1 MKLKENDYAK
11 VAERVKEF
19 RQDTTHASIETKPTF
34 LENGV
39 VSFTATIIKDLRD
52 PSSAR
57 GTGNSLGKVSGVK
70 EFEKLETVAI
80 GRALANM
87 GYLASGEIASFEE
100 MEEFEKLKDEKNA
113 NKAEEAIKTLKSIKT
128 LDELKDFFNNLPGNI
143 KSRPEVIETKDKM
156 KKKLTPKQKKEVKI
170 EEGEVA
176 PEDLPEDLK

>member
-39 VSFTATIIKDLRD
+39 VSFTAVIIKDLRD
-52 PSSAR
+52 PASAR
-57 GTGNSLGKVSGVK
+57 GTGNSLGTAKGVK
-70 EFEKLETVAI
+70 DFEKLETVAI

-100 MEEFEKLKDEKNA
+100 MEEFEKMKDEKNA
-113 NKAEEAIKTLKSIKT
+113 SQAEVVIKDLKTSKT
-128 LDELKDFFNNLPGNI
+128 FDELKDKFNRLKGSI
-143 KSRPEVIETKDKM
+143 KARPEVIKAKEDM
-156 KKKLTPKQKKEVKI
+156 KKKLTPKVKKEVKV
-170 EEGEVA
+170 EEGEVDPA
-176 PEDLPEDLK
+176 LLPPDLK